1 MRGGGYTAKANGAGN
16 RAGLYTRQG
25 SAGKILKQLLDN
37 LVAVRIIKYMLNYQ
51 LDKTFAALADPT
63 RRAMVERLVRGPA
76 TVSELAKPLPMS
88 LPAAMLHLKVLEE
101 SGLVTSQKVGRVRT
115 CRIDPKMLS
124 QAEQWVSERRQM
136 WERSL
141 DRLGA
146 FLDETKPES
155 ET

>member
-1 MRGGGYTAKANGAGN
+1 
-16 RAGLYTRQG
+16 
-25 SAGKILKQLLDN
+25 
-37 LVAVRIIKYMLNYQ
+37 MLNYQ

-63 RRAMVERLVRGPA
+63 RRALVERLVRGPA
-76 TVSELAKPLPMS
+76 TVSELARPLPMS
-88 LPAAMLHLKVLEE
+88 LPAAMLHLKVLED

-124 QAEQWVSERRQM
+124 QAESWVADRRQM

-146 FLDETKPES
+146 YLDQTKTEDQS
-155 ET
+155 